1 MPLPSSGPIS
11 LQAMQNEFGGT
22 MHSSACRNTIE
33 VVAMYMKQQRRYSYI
48 WSSTNGS
55 FPWWCGCH
63 LTKFLRY
70 NKRIQKSSTD
80 YRFFLHLIW
89 RGSYYP
95 IRYVRLVKQHRRI
108 HMIVNI
114 PCTIIN
120 YGRIIGKGGNGG
132 SYTTRGY
139 NGGAA
144 MRITS
149 SGVTIQN
156 MSGAFIA
163 GGGGGGGGGSWAGV
177 NNRAGGGAGAGG
189 GNGGN
194 GSFPY
199 YYNVSYGGSGGAI
212 NGTSTGTLMVQQQVA
227 VAVAAVVLEAARVA
241 NYQGAIALVQVVLT
255 QVVTVMVAALLVA
268 TTDQTQAI
276 QLQPQVAAVVGAHVV
291 ALAVSVPMDTAAR
304 QLAKQQ
310 AIHCKI
316 AEQFTEAR
324 NDYKVVLRLS
334 RV

>member
-11 LQAMQNEFGGT
+11 LQAMQNEFGGSHPISMSEYYRGGSHVYGNNAGIPT
-22 MHSSACRNTIE
+22 SGLVRMGHFHGGVGATLLSSAGTING
-33 VVAMYMKQQRRYSYI
+33 YKNRQQITVSSYI
-48 WSSTNGS
+48 SSGGVLIIPSDMYVWSNSTGA
-55 FPWWCGCH
+55 
-63 LTKFLRY
+63 Y
-70 NKRIQKSSTD
+70 A
-80 YRFFLHLIW
+80 
-89 RGSYYP
+89 
-95 IRYVRLVKQHRRI
+95 
-108 HMIVNI
+108 MIVNI

-163 GGGGGGGGGSWAGV
+163 GGGGGGGGGSWAGG

-212 NGTSTGTLMVQQQVA
+212 NGTSTGTLS
-227 VAVAAVVLEAARVA
+227 
-241 NYQGAIALVQVVLT
+241 GATAGGGGGGGG
-255 QVVTVMVAALLVA
+255 
-268 TTDQTQAI
+268 
-276 QLQPQVAAVVGAHVV
+276 GAGGG
-291 ALAVSVPMDTAAR
+291 SGR
-304 QLAKQQ
+304 QLPGGYRSGAGGLNAGGHGYGGGSVGGNHRSNASYSTSAAGGGGGWGARGGSGGISGYGHGGA
-310 AIHCKI
+310 AISKTTSYTLQNSGTI
-316 AEQFTEAR
+316 YGGT
-324 NDYKVVLRLS
+324 
-334 RV
+334 